1 MPGPAGNE
9 FPRAGGDRLVSS
21 TAAMRRI
28 IEDQPCE
35 MVTMWGR
42 PPPSSSDLSGALST
56 EADITSQVQS
66 YVATFSSSLSQKTAL
81 FFNRQ
86 EACTFPASFAC
97 YLEEPDPGCK
107 PPLTA
112 LRTSGLLLPRDK
124 LDFSFALDEPVMRN
138 MTKPW
143 LSSQL
148 ISHLL
153 TPSPKTV
160 DHVCS
165 VRRSLGWQASGKC
178 KLPSKVMGVHVHIR
192 QPHSSMKTYVSSIM
206 RLLSYSGARYLL
218 LVPTNLPSHTL
229 SDGADPLIR
238 MNHLCNTSLSAVRS
252 ALKKTRNDNF
262 GVPPTQGNL
271 AGVRVACLSPL
282 MSGSLTLTHR

>member
-1 MPGPAGNE
+1 MPAPAGNE

-35 MVTMWGR
+35 MVNVWGR

-66 YVATFSSSLSQKTAL
+66 YVATFSSSLSQKMAL
-81 FFNRQ
+81 FFNRE

-97 YLEEPDPGCK
+97 YLEGPAPGCK

-112 LRTSGLLLPRDK
+112 LRSGPLLPRDE
-124 LDFSFALDEPVMRN
+124 LDFSFAFDEPELRN

-229 SDGADPLIR
+229 SDGTDPLIR
-238 MNHLCNTSLSAVRS
+238 MNNVCNTSLSVMQS
-252 ALKKTRNDNF
+252 ALMKTSKVNSDGRSILE
-262 GVPPTQGNL
+262 NL

-282 MSGSLTLTHR
+282 MGGSLTLTRR